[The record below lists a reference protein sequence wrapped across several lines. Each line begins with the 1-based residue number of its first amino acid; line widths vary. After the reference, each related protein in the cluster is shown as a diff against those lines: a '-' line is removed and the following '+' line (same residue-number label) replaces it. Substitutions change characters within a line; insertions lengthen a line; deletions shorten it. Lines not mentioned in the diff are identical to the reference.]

1 MINDVQKADRAFII
15 ISDIEMSCGGEV
27 DDFVHTR
34 YLCEFISQYNQGPY
48 QDKEVDIVFNGDTFD
63 FLKTQIDHETPHLID
78 EDMAMEKLHQ
88 IETAHKEFFETLK
101 EFVKHKNAA
110 RRIHFIVGNHD
121 QELLFPRVQDR
132 IVELCGNSGQI
143 LFPGFEMRVGDLL
156 IEHGSQKDQ
165 LFEVPVDKPFLN
177 YNGKKILNLPWTSV
191 TIINTLIPYR
201 SEFHALDRIKPK
213 MEVFERVPEL
223 KEWMLGRLW
232 NYWTN
237 DYLKD
242 YVRSSDPLKKIS
254 WSMIKEAF
262 KRSLFFNPDV
272 EVGEA
277 FAKKL
282 EREEHVKVTV
292 VGHVH
297 DPKIFCNGNRKVIQA
312 GCFRDEFMLENGGS
326 KYVPIAK
333 SYTEIL
339 FKNNKTIASN
349 LIEVSGPEIESWRY
363 PLPLEQYREVLKEK
377 LRIEKAVKENKA
389 RPIVED
395 SMPGAR
401 AIENPSVL
409 MKATKKYQEAFKN

>member
-1 MINDVQKADRAFII
+1 MKNDVQKSDRAFII
-15 ISDIEMSCGGEV
+15 VSDIEMSCGGEV
-27 DDFVHTR
+27 DDFVHTS
-34 YLCEFISQYNQGPY
+34 YLSEFISQYNEARY
-48 QDKEVDIVFNGDTFD
+48 SNIEVDLVFNGDTFD
-63 FLKTQIDHETPHLID
+63 FLKTQIDSPTPHLID
-78 EDMAMEKLHQ
+78 EAMALEKLAK
-88 IETAHKEFFETLK
+88 IESAHAEFFKALES
-101 EFVKHKNAA
+101 FVKHDGPA
-110 RRIHFIVGNHD
+110 RRVHFIVGNHD
-121 QELLFPRVQDR
+121 QEILFPKVQDR
-132 IVELCGNSGQI
+132 IVALCGNSGQI
-143 LFPGFEMRVGDLL
+143 FFPGFEMRAGDLL

-165 LFEVPVDKPFLN
+165 LFEVPPQKPFLN
-177 YNGKKILNLPWTSV
+177 FNGKKILNLPWTSV

-242 YVRSSDPLKKIS
+242 YVKSSDPLKKIS

-282 EREEHVKVTV
+282 EHEEHVKVTV

-312 GCFRDEFMLENGGS
+312 GCFRDEFMLEDNGQN
-326 KYVPIAK
+326 YVPIAK
-333 SYTEIL
+333 SYTEVL
-339 FKNNKTIASN
+339 FKNNKTISSN
-349 LIEVSGPEIESWRY
+349 LVEVSGPEIEKWRH
-363 PLPLEQYREVLKEK
+363 PKPLEEYRKILQEK
-377 LRIEKAVKENKA
+377 ISVEKAQKA
-389 RPIVED
+389 EEQL
-395 SMPGAR
+395 GAK
-401 AIENPSVL
+401 ALETPSAL
-409 MKATKKYQEAFKN
+409 ARATKKYQETFSN